1 MDSRYI
7 IEFVNGKHL
16 VVEQKDFMHIQFAIE
31 DDKDFLITK
40 LDDEKRS
47 CIISM
52 KHIVSII
59 ELPNDSGSEGV
70 VTPPT
75 PDDLRE
81 REERE
86 RLAQVS
92 SLDSIIERGRGTE
105 DDLS

>member
-31 DDKDFLITK
+31 DDK
-40 LDDEKRS
+40 DEKRS